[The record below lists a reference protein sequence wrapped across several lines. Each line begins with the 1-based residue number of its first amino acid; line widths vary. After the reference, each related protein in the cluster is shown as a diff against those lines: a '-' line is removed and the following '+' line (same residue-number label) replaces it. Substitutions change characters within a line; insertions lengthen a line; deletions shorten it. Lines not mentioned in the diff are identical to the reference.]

1 MSVKVPYIFPKESL
15 LRIVK
20 TILARVYFLYL
31 EPLIAFISVQG
42 GLAYIRVNTDHDWFV
57 ETIEDSEGIPKFDKT
72 HKIIELSKLGDE
84 RYVSRSQARRIIL
97 GLENFNYV
105 YLDFKDISTVGQGFV
120 EEVFRVFKLK
130 RPRIKIDYI
139 NANDDVKF
147 MIERSLPSA
156 V

>member
-1 MSVKVPYIFPKESL
+1 MLCNSL
-15 LRIVK
+15 
-20 TILARVYFLYL
+20 T
-31 EPLIAFISVQG
+31 G
-42 GLAYIRVNTDHDWFV
+42 TTDRFGV
-57 ETIEDSEGIPKFDKT
+57 GS
-72 HKIIELSKLGDE
+72 
-84 RYVSRSQARRIIL
+84 
-97 GLENFNYV
+97 FNHV